1 MVESFEDVTQ
11 LVRTLVEQIVENP
24 EAATVT
30 GTDQENGELF
40 IEIEVDEG
48 GRVASSRRSVRS
60 RAPRLRKMAS
70 VSRSNSPSSPHVLH
84 RIRTCRPR
92 WQGPRA

>member
-24 EAATVT
+24 EAVTVT

-40 IEIEVDEG
+40 IEIDVDEG
-48 GRVASSRRSVRS
+48 DIGKIIGRQGRIIKA
-60 RAPRLRKMAS
+60 
-70 VSRSNSPSSPHVLH
+70 
-84 RIRTCRPR
+84 IRTLA
-92 WQGPRA
+92 RAAASQDGFRVEVELAE

>member
-11 LVRTLVEQIVENP
+11 LVRTLVEQIV

-40 IEIEVDEG
+40 IEIEVDESDIG
-48 GRVASSRRSVRS
+48 KIIGRQGRIIKA
-60 RAPRLRKMAS
+60 
-70 VSRSNSPSSPHVLH
+70 
-84 RIRTCRPR
+84 IRTLA
-92 WQGPRA
+92 RAAASQDGFRVEVELAE

>member
-30 GTDQENGELF
+30 GTDQENSELF

-48 GRVASSRRSVRS
+48 DIGKIIGRQGRIIKA
-60 RAPRLRKMAS
+60 
-70 VSRSNSPSSPHVLH
+70 
-84 RIRTCRPR
+84 IRTLA
-92 WQGPRA
+92 RAAASQDGFRVEVELAE

>member
-40 IEIEVDEG
+40 IEIEVNEG
-48 GRVASSRRSVRS
+48 DIGKIIGRQGRIIKA
-60 RAPRLRKMAS
+60 
-70 VSRSNSPSSPHVLH
+70 
-84 RIRTCRPR
+84 IRTLA
-92 WQGPRA
+92 RAAASQDGFRVEVELAE

>member
-40 IEIEVDEG
+40 IEIEVDESDIG
-48 GRVASSRRSVRS
+48 KIIGRQGRIIKA
-60 RAPRLRKMAS
+60 
-70 VSRSNSPSSPHVLH
+70 
-84 RIRTCRPR
+84 IRT
-92 WQGPRA
+92 RARAAASQDGFRVEVELAE

>member
-24 EAATVT
+24 EVATVT

-48 GRVASSRRSVRS
+48 DIGKIIGRQGRIIKA
-60 RAPRLRKMAS
+60 
-70 VSRSNSPSSPHVLH
+70 
-84 RIRTCRPR
+84 IRTLA
-92 WQGPRA
+92 RAAASQDGFRVEVALVE

>member
-48 GRVASSRRSVRS
+48 DIGKIIGRQGRIIKA
-60 RAPRLRKMAS
+60 
-70 VSRSNSPSSPHVLH
+70 
-84 RIRTCRPR
+84 IRTLA
-92 WQGPRA
+92 RAAASQDGFRLEVELAE

>member
-24 EAATVT
+24 EAANVT

-48 GRVASSRRSVRS
+48 DIGKIIGRQGRIIKA
-60 RAPRLRKMAS
+60 
-70 VSRSNSPSSPHVLH
+70 
-84 RIRTCRPR
+84 IRTLA
-92 WQGPRA
+92 RAAASQDGFRVEVELAE

>member
-30 GTDQENGELF
+30 GTDQENG
-40 IEIEVDEG
+40 
-48 GRVASSRRSVRS
+48 GR
-60 RAPRLRKMAS
+60 
-70 VSRSNSPSSPHVLH
+70 
-84 RIRTCRPR
+84 
-92 WQGPRA
+92 

>member
-11 LVRTLVEQIVENP
+11 FVRTLVEQIVENP

-48 GRVASSRRSVRS
+48 DIGKIIGRQGRIIKA
-60 RAPRLRKMAS
+60 
-70 VSRSNSPSSPHVLH
+70 
-84 RIRTCRPR
+84 IRTLA
-92 WQGPRA
+92 RAAASQDGFRVEVELAE